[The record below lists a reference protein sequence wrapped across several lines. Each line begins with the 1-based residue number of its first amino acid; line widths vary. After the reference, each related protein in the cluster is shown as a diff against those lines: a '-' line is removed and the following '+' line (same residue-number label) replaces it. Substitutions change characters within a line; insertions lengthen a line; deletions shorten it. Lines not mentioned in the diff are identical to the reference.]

1 MRSRRYNKAMSVAI
15 IHHVAHNTLGNL
27 ERVLSRKNIA
37 FHYLNCQDLRE
48 EHLLLTDIQGLII
61 LGGKESVTE
70 DHRYPF
76 MGLEQQLIRNTLEN
90 NLPIFAI
97 CLGSQMLARS
107 LGANVERNQVNG
119 RDTKERGWHPLI
131 LTEAG
136 KTDPVLN
143 QMNGVKQFQ
152 WHEDTF
158 HLPPHSTL
166 LAQSE
171 LCPRQA
177 YRIDKADAP
186 AYGVQFHPEI
196 TPNVIQQWID
206 ESSSLSNAEKQSLQ
220 DETQQHFSE
229 YETASIQLFE
239 AFCDRAF

>member
-1 MRSRRYNKAMSVAI
+1 MRSGRYNKAMSVAI
-15 IHHVAHNTLGNL
+15 IHHVAGNTLGNL
-27 ERVLSRKNIA
+27 EGVLSRKQIP
-37 FHYLNCQDLRE
+37 FHYLNCHELQK
-48 EHLLLTDIQGLII
+48 EHLLLTGIQGLII

-76 MGLEQQLIRNTLEN
+76 MGLEQQLIRNALQS
-90 NLPIFAI
+90 NLPVFGI

-107 LGANVERNQVNG
+107 LGADIKRNQVNG
-119 RDTKERGWHPLI
+119 IDTKERGWHPLI

-136 KTDPVLN
+136 KTDPVLK

-158 HLPPHSTL
+158 HLPLHSRL

-177 YRIDKADAP
+177 YRIDKVGAP
-186 AYGVQFHPEI
+186 VYGVQFHPEI

-206 ESSSLSNAEKQSLQ
+206 ESSSLSNAQKQSLL
-220 DETQQHFSE
+220 DETQQHFSA
-229 YETASIQLFE
+229 YEAASIQLFE